1 MKLRNQFTVVVVYLA
16 VIVSTIALAALRNQ
30 VRGAQTTPAAPA
42 ASPQPSPTVRPRF
55 SLSTSRTYGAGE
67 KSRIY
72 ISYQGINSLDF
83 RVYQVK
89 DPFRFFRQLNSPHQL
104 GEEDRTDVAE
114 VAATVERKPSILEK
128 LRSFKSSVYRGV
140 KNYFRGQLRRESRA
154 TFNDKFRSGEQLPL
168 NEADYARVPLLNPDQ
183 LVGKWRQVLT
193 ATENEYDTRMVPL
206 GKREPGVYLIEA
218 VNGDLRAYT
227 IMVVTDLTMINK
239 TTRDGRMMV
248 YAVDR
253 KSGEPRSDVQV
264 EVVKGKRVV
273 ATGKTDGSGV
283 LGVSIRKDQPARRE
297 GEAAPR
303 AGVDNSY
310 LVLAKRGD
318 QFAVSDL
325 QPYYF
330 GVFEDEGEGEEGFI
344 SSDRIASYVYT
355 DRPIYRPEQK
365 VYFKGIVRRL
375 GEGGYETLVAR
386 ATSVRITDQN
396 SNEIFNKE
404 LPLSSRGTFS
414 GEVDLP
420 AGASLGYYSIV
431 ASFDDA
437 QTRGSFEVAE
447 YKKPEFKVKVTT
459 PKNFVPVGEKATFTV
474 EAKYFFGEPV
484 TNGDVKYYVYRSRYY
499 HWWFRDE
506 YDDGIGGS
514 EDEEGDEEGY
524 HGYGNDMVKE
534 GEGRLDAQGRLEV
547 AFDVP
552 PLDESQPYDFTYR
565 LEAQVTDPSRR
576 VEEGKASF
584 SGTRGN
590 VVVFARPERYVY
602 YQNDSARIKIKA
614 SDYEGRP
621 VSSKVGLKFVEVK
634 YEKYEERYGD
644 QKYVRYKAVE
654 RDLSSAEVTTNSQGE
669 ATYDYHIPITGSIR
683 IKTSVDD
690 KGKRIPSDAGYI
702 YAADRNNRWADWAYQ
717 DYSSIKLI
725 PDKKSYKPGETAR
738 VLAMLPADKAHLL
751 VTTEMSSV
759 MSHWRVDAASR
770 AVMIDVKIE
779 ERFVPNVYLSVAYV
793 KDGEM
798 FESSKSIN
806 VPARSKFLKLEII
819 PDKKEYKP
827 RDPASYTVIARNADG
842 TPAAGVE
849 LSLGVVDEAIY
860 SVRPDTTG
868 DIRRAF
874 YGTRYNRVETH
885 FSTAYNFTGYSGSKR
900 MELAANKRS
909 YQLADFKNE
918 EQLVEPKVRKNF
930 KDTAFWKPDVVT
942 GADGKAT
949 VKFNLPE
956 NLTTW
961 RATARAVTGDLRVGS
976 IVSRV
981 LSRKDL
987 ILRLETP
994 RFMTEG
1000 DVVTISGIVHNY
1012 LDADKAAQIKLE
1024 VAGANLLDTAEQTV
1038 TVSKD
1043 GEQRIDWRVTA
1054 SQLGE
1059 ATLIATAKTNIE
1071 SDGVELKL
1079 PVIPQ
1084 GLKRTRGSAAA
1095 MIGEADER
1103 TFTLDLPAEV
1113 DARARTLRIEAAPS
1127 IAGAMF
1133 GALDYLTGYPYG
1145 CVEQTMSSFLPN
1157 VIVAQ
1162 TLKDVKTASIRASN
1176 DLNKKVQRGL
1186 DRLYGFQHNDGGWGW
1201 WQLDMTDPFMTA
1213 YVVDGLTMARRA
1225 GYAVNSYAL
1234 NRGRESVKQLL
1245 DVGKLENGKPI
1256 DPESRAYLVYA
1267 LNVSGD
1273 NPNAADARY
1282 VNDLFAKRA
1291 ELQPYGRAL
1300 LALALKHRGD
1310 DNRAGQV
1317 VSELEREARVTD
1329 FDAHWQS
1336 VRRPMLDFSEE
1347 NDLEA
1352 TALSVKA
1359 LARINP
1365 QSALLAKAAR
1375 WLVANRRNGY
1385 YWDST
1390 KHTAFAILALSDY
1403 LKVSREL
1410 SADYTVEVY
1419 LNGKQVLAS
1428 RVTAAEAAAGK
1439 PLVFEL
1445 KGDQVAG
1452 SNQARVVK
1460 RGAGSLY
1467 ASATLDYY
1475 TREEKTAS
1483 QSSKDL
1489 KLEREYLRLRVSE
1502 DGGKP
1507 SWKIEPLSGELR
1519 SGDLIVARL
1528 RLQGARARYLMVE
1541 DPIPAGCEQLERV
1554 SGINLDYSDGGWCD
1568 WYNNREFRDQR
1579 TVIFDDYFDGDETFQ
1594 YALRVQIPGEFKV
1607 APARAELMYQ
1617 PTVQANTAN
1626 VKLNILDKK

>member
-1 MKLRNQFTVVVVYLA
+1 MKLRNHLTVVVVYLA
-16 VIVSTIALAALRNQ
+16 VIASTIALAALRNQ

-42 ASPQPSPTVRPRF
+42 ASPQPSPTVKPRF
-55 SLSTSRTYGAGE
+55 SLSTSRTYGEDE
-67 KSRIY
+67 KARVY
-72 ISYQGINSLDF
+72 IGYQGIDSLDF

-89 DPFRFFRQLNSPHQL
+89 DPFRFFRQLKSPHQL
-104 GEEDRTDVAE
+104 GEEDRADVVE

-128 LRSFKSSVYRGV
+128 LRSFKSSITHGV
-140 KNYFRGQLRRESRA
+140 TNYFRGQLRRESRVA
-154 TFNDKFRSGEQLPL
+154 FNDKFRSGQQLPL
-168 NEADYARVPLLNPDQ
+168 NVADYARVPLLNPDQ
-183 LVGKWRQVLT
+183 LVGSWRQVLT

-206 GKREPGVYLIEA
+206 GKQPAGVYLIEA

-239 TTRDGRMMV
+239 TTRDGQMLV
-248 YAVDR
+248 YVVDR
-253 KSGEPRSDVQV
+253 KSGEPRGDAQV
-264 EVVKGKRVV
+264 EVVKGKRVA
-273 ATGKTDGSGV
+273 ATGKTDGNGV
-283 LGVSIRKDQPARRE
+283 LKVSVQKDKRARQE
-297 GEAAPR
+297 GEAAPLEG
-303 AGVDNSY
+303 ADNSY
-310 LVLAKRGD
+310 LAMARRGE
-318 QFAVSDL
+318 QFAISDL

-330 GVFEDEGEGEEGFI
+330 GGFEGDEG
-344 SSDRIASYVYT
+344 SDRIASYIYT
-355 DRPIYRPEQK
+355 DRPVYRPEQK
-365 VYFKGIVRRL
+365 VYFKGVVRRL
-375 GEGGYETLVAR
+375 GEGGYETLTAR
-386 ATSVRITDQN
+386 AASVKITDQN
-396 SNEIFNKE
+396 NNEIFNKE
-404 LPLSSRGTFS
+404 LPLSPRGTFS
-414 GEVDLP
+414 GEVDLSS
-420 AGASLGYYSIV
+420 GVSLGYYSIV

-437 QTRGSFEVAE
+437 QAQGSFEVAE

-459 PKNFVPVGEKATFTV
+459 PKNFVPVGEKTKFTV
-474 EAKYFFGEPV
+474 EAKYFFGAPV
-484 TNGDVKYYVYRSRYY
+484 TNGDVKYYVYRSRYH

-506 YDDGIGGS
+506 SDDGMGGG
-514 EDEEGDEEGY
+514 EGEEGDEEGY
-524 HGYGNDMVKE
+524 HGYGNDMVKQ

-547 AFDVP
+547 TFDVP
-552 PLDESQPYDFTYR
+552 PLDENQPYDFTYR

-576 VEEGKASF
+576 EEEGKASF
-584 SGTRGN
+584 IGTRGN
-590 VVVFARPERYVY
+590 VVVFAHPERYVY
-602 YQNDSARIKIKA
+602 YQNDSARIKIKTA
-614 SDYEGRP
+614 DYEGRP
-621 VSSKVGLKFVEVK
+621 LSSKVGLKFVEVK
-634 YEKYEERYGD
+634 YEKVEEKSDGRSYFT
-644 QKYVRYKAVE
+644 YKPVY

-669 ATYDYHIPITGSIR
+669 ATYDYSVPITGSIR

-702 YAADRNNRWADWAYQ
+702 YAADRNNRWSDGAYQ

-725 PDKKSYKPGETAR
+725 PDKKSYQPGETAH
-738 VLAMLPADKAHLL
+738 VLAMLPTDKAHLL

-779 ERFVPNVYLSVAYV
+779 ARYVPNFYLSVAYV

-798 FESSKSIN
+798 FESSKGVN

-819 PDKKEYKP
+819 SDKKEYKP
-827 RDPASYTVIARNADG
+827 RDPASYTVVARNTDG

-909 YQLADFKNE
+909 YQLADFKRE
-918 EQLVEPKVRKNF
+918 EQVVEPKVRKNF

-942 GADGKAT
+942 SADGKAT
-949 VKFNLPE
+949 VKFDLPE

-976 IVSRV
+976 VVSRV

-1000 DVVTISGIVHNY
+1000 DVVTVSGIVHNY
-1012 LDADKAAQIKLE
+1012 LNSDKAAQIKLE
-1024 VAGANLLDTAEQTV
+1024 VFGANLLDAAQQTV
-1038 TVSKD
+1038 TISKE
-1043 GEQRIDWRVTA
+1043 GEQRIDWRIAA
-1054 SQLGE
+1054 SQLDE
-1059 ATLIATAKTNIE
+1059 VTLVATAKTDIE
-1071 SDGVELKL
+1071 SDGIELKL
-1079 PVIPQ
+1079 PVIPH
-1084 GLKRTRGSAAA
+1084 GLKRTKGAAAA
-1095 MIGEADER
+1095 MTEETGER
-1103 TFTLDLPAEV
+1103 TFTLDVPA
-1113 DARARTLRIEAAPS
+1113 DAGRRTLRIEAAPS

-1145 CVEQTMSSFLPN
+1145 CVEQTMSRFLPN
-1157 VIVAQ
+1157 VVVAQ
-1162 TLKDVKTASIRASN
+1162 TLRDVKSASIKASN
-1176 DLNKKVQRGL
+1176 DLNAKVQRGL
-1186 DRLYGFQHNDGGWGW
+1186 ENLYGLQHDDGGWGW
-1201 WQLDMTDPFMTA
+1201 WQYDKSDPFMTA

-1225 GYAVNSYAL
+1225 GYAIDSYRL
-1234 NRGRESVKQLL
+1234 KRGRESVKQLL
-1245 DVGKLENGKPI
+1245 DVGKLEDGKPI

-1273 NPNAADARY
+1273 NPNATDARY
-1282 VNDLFAKRA
+1282 VNDLFAKRG

-1300 LALALKHRGD
+1300 LALALKSRGD
-1310 DNRAGQV
+1310 DNRARQV
-1317 VSELEREARVTD
+1317 VSELERDARVTD

-1352 TALSVKA
+1352 TAMSVKA

-1365 QSALLAKAAR
+1365 QSALLPKAAR

-1439 PLVFEL
+1439 PLVVEL

-1460 RGAGSLY
+1460 RGAGTLY

-1483 QSSKDL
+1483 QSSNAL
-1489 KLEREYLRLRVSE
+1489 KLEREYLRLRVIE
-1502 DGGKP
+1502 GGGAP
-1507 SWKIEPLSGELR
+1507 SWKIEPLTGELR

-1528 RLQGARARYLMVE
+1528 RVQGARARYLMVE
-1541 DPIPAGCEQLERV
+1541 DPIPAGCEQIERV
-1554 SGINLDYSDGGWCD
+1554 SGINLDYSEGRWCD

-1626 VKLNILDKK
+1626 VRLNILDKK